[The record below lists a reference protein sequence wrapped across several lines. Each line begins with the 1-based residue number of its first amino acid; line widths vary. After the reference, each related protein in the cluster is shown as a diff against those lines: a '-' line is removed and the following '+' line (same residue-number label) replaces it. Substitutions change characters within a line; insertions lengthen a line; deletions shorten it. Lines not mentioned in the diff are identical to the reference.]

1 MMDIERVAKA
11 IEHDAG
17 ESLPDI
23 PASLQEM
30 ADGKSACAHTPEQL
44 MLRATRKKLGLSQS
58 NFAQLIRTP
67 VGTLRDWEQ
76 GRFSPPG
83 SVMCLIK
90 IADKRPEVI
99 REVLL

>member
-1 MMDIERVAKA
+1 MDIEKIAKA
-11 IEHDAG
+11 IEIDAG
-17 ESLPDI
+17 EQLPNI
-23 PASLQEM
+23 RESLQEM
-30 ADGKSACAHTPEQL
+30 KSGKIACTHTPEQL

-58 NFAQLIRTP
+58 HFAQLICTP
-67 VGTLRDWEQ
+67 IGTLRDWEQ
-76 GRFSPPG
+76 GRYNPPG